1 MCCCHAARGCVDR
14 SECCTSAN
22 AAEARSF
29 AATWHHAPALAA
41 RVSLSDRPVLCASVH
56 WDSGEAVLGAA
67 DHAAH
72 VLCVRR
78 GVRTRTLHT
87 KTSGHKEWVTAV
99 AHLLDG
105 RVATGG
111 QDSAVWLWPAG
122 GTSGRTAQP
131 TLLDGHAGPVSQLA
145 AVPAAGA
152 TGALLSAGYD
162 KRLLLW
168 ACGSGG
174 CAARQQQSLAGHR
187 APVLQL
193 AVAGSCSA
201 SGDRDGA
208 VLRFDLAA
216 AAPLGKPLA
225 AHAGHCTALEWLGGG
240 SSLLSGGQDGVVR
253 QWDCRQ
259 GGADP
264 AAASAAHASPQG
276 RGAVGSIAPLP
287 GSALVATAGVD
298 CRVCGLD
305 SRQGLQPAWTARLP
319 DYPYSLA
326 AAPGGDTILV
336 GCGDGS
342 ILALEA
348 GSGSERW
355 RVATKATAVRTL
367 HASDGTLLA
376 GCDDGSAVLY
386 AGS

>member
-1 MCCCHAARGCVDR
+1 MLNGQTPAPGASPARHSRC
-14 SECCTSAN
+14 
-22 AAEARSF
+22 
-29 AATWHHAPALAA
+29 
-41 RVSLSDRPVLCASVH
+41 VH